1 MSTTILQAPE
11 RTVSQRSDGR
21 TCNQQ
26 DASGRPAVAW
36 LVPLRVWI
44 ERSRQR
50 RTLRELGELND
61 ALLKDI
67 GVSRSEALREGTKH
81 FWQR

>member
-1 MSTTILQAPE
+1 MSTTMPQAPE
-11 RTVSQRSDGR
+11 RTISQRSDGR

-26 DASGRPAVAW
+26 DTSGRPAVAW
-36 LVPLRVWI
+36 LVTLRVWI

-67 GVSRSEALREGTKH
+67 GVSRGEALREGTKH
-81 FWQR
+81 FWQG